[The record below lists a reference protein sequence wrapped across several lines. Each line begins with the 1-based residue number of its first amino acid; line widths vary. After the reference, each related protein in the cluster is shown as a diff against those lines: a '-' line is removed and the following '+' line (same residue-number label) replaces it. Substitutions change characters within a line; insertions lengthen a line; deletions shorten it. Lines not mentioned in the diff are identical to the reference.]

1 MMSARP
7 ADLGRYIISII
18 LVSMRG
24 GARNLFKLGL
34 EPKEVKSN
42 TKPMISAKPMDFV

>member
-34 EPKEVKSN
+34 EPKRGE
-42 TKPMISAKPMDFV
+42 AEC